1 MLNFKDFKKRK
12 FVVNCKTKKEA
23 KEFIDMSREAKINVE
38 DILSTWS
45 VYGEKT
51 CYSFS
56 PINSTTECE
65 YLSYCGREFF
75 IDEGIEIV
83 DFKEFKKD
91 VTKNEHTFRELMI
104 VIKEDE
110 IWRNNMFEVTYKNG
124 KVNIRVLS
132 SGKEVVGT
140 VGFNLDTSF
149 YTLSKVSYSFMKA
162 FNLMREKGY
171 TIESE
176 ESELKYKVN
185 PKTNKVMYTTSK
197 SDKWVEN
204 TMFSQNEID
213 GNWYIS
219 KNL

>member
-23 KEFIDMSREAKINVE
+23 KEFIDMSREAKIDGE
-38 DILSTWS
+38 DILSTWDI
-45 VYGEKT
+45 YGKET

-56 PINSTTECE
+56 SLNGSSNQ

-91 VTKNEHTFRELMI
+91 VVKNEYTFKELMTI
-104 VIKEDE
+104 IKEGE
-110 IWRNNMFEVTYKNG
+110 VWRNNMFEVTCKNG
-124 KVNIRVLS
+124 KINVRVLS
-132 SGKEVVGT
+132 NDKEVIGT
-140 VGFNLDTSF
+140 VGFNLDTSL
-149 YTLSKVSYSFMKA
+149 YTLSKNSYPFIKA

-171 TIESE
+171 TIESA
-176 ESELKYKVN
+176 ESELKYKVD
-185 PKTNKVMYTTSK
+185 PKTNKVMYTATGK
-197 SDKWVEN
+197 SDGWIEN

>member
-12 FVVNCKTKKEA
+12 FVVNCKTKEEA
-23 KEFIDMSREAKINVE
+23 KKFIDMCREAKIDGE
-38 DILSTWS
+38 DIFSTWS

-56 PINSTTECE
+56 SSNGSMNQ
-65 YLSYCGREFF
+65 YLSYCEKDFYIG
-75 IDEGIEIV
+75 EGIDVV

-91 VTKNEHTFRELMI
+91 VTKNGHTFKELMT
-104 VIKEDE
+104 VIKEGE
-110 IWRNNMFEVTYKNG
+110 VWRNNMFEVTCKNG
-124 KVNIRVLS
+124 KINIRVLPHD
-132 SGKEVVGT
+132 KKVIGT

-176 ESELKYKVN
+176 ESELKYKVD
-185 PKTNKVMYTTSK
+185 PKTNKVMYTTNK
-197 SDKWVEN
+197 SDEWIEN